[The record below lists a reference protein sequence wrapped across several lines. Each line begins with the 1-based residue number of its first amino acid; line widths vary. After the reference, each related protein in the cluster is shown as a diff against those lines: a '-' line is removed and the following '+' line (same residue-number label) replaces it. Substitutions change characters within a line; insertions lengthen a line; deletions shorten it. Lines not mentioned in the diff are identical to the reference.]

1 VLYELGAEVVPI
13 GVSPNGFNINENCG
27 STDTAMAAEAVLDHG
42 AHVGIC
48 LDGDADR
55 VMVLDETGQVADG
68 DQVMALLASRWSERG
83 QLKGDTLVATVMSN
97 LGLERHLQTQGMRLE
112 RTNVGDR
119 YVVSAM
125 REKGFNLGGEQS
137 GHIVMTDYATTGDG
151 LLAGLQFLAAM
162 VQAGQPASV
171 LTQQFE
177 PVPQMLENVRFG
189 AGKQP
194 LNDAMVKQAIAD
206 AEAELGG
213 IGRLLIR
220 KSGTEPLI
228 RVMAECEDE
237 AQLKQVVSSVVQAV
251 EAAV

>member
-1 VLYELGAEVVPI
+1 
-13 GVSPNGFNINENCG
+13 
-27 STDTAMAAEAVLDHG
+27 
-42 AHVGIC
+42 
-48 LDGDADR
+48 
-55 VMVLDETGQVADG
+55 
-68 DQVMALLASRWSERG
+68 
-83 QLKGDTLVATVMSN
+83 
-97 LGLERHLQTQGMRLE
+97 
-112 RTNVGDR
+112 
-119 YVVSAM
+119 
-125 REKGFNLGGEQS
+125 
-137 GHIVMTDYATTGDG
+137 
-151 LLAGLQFLAAM
+151 M
-162 VQAGQPASV
+162 VQTGQPASV